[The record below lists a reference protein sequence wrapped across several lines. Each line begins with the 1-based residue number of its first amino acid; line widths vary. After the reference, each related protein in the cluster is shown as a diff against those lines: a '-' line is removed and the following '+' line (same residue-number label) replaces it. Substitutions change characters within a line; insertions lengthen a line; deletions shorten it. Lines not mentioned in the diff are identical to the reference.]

1 MIKISVIM
9 GVYREKNE
17 YIKLAIDSIL
27 NQSFTNFE
35 FIIVLDDPNNI
46 EGLKLLN
53 EYKEKDSRIKVIV
66 NERNIGLA
74 MSLNKA
80 IELAKGEYLARMDAD
95 DISLPDR
102 FIKQVEYMDAHP
114 EIAVVGT
121 NKNIIDESGK
131 QMSKGGHLPEKP
143 KDTEKCLKYANI
155 IVHPS
160 VMMRLKNIKAI
171 GGYRDFPTTQDLDL
185 WLRVLSAEHKIC
197 NMDEYLINYR
207 INSQSI
213 SMSKAYLQAIV
224 GKYIRKMEKER
235 KKNNTDSYSKEGL
248 LQFLKENKYDDNKT
262 IERYNVAKMKLE
274 NGRISI
280 KKKHL
285 ISGVASLIH
294 ASLMH
299 PIIMDSVKKMIFLF
313 VYKKYTLK
321 SKT

>member
-17 YIKLAIDSIL
+17 YIKLAVDSIL

-35 FIIVLDDPNNI
+35 FLIVLDDPNNI

-53 EYKEKDSRIKVIV
+53 EYKEKDNRIKVIV
-66 NERNIGLA
+66 NESNIGLA

-80 IELAKGEYLARMDAD
+80 IELANGEYLARMDAD
-95 DISLPDR
+95 DISLLDR
-102 FIKQVEYMDAHP
+102 FSKQVEYMDAHP
-114 EIAVVGT
+114 EITVVGT

-131 QMSKGGHLPEKP
+131 QISKGGHLPENP
-143 KDTEKCLKYANI
+143 KDTEKCLKHANI

-160 VMMRLKNIKAI
+160 VMMRSKDIKAI

-185 WLRVLSAEHKIC
+185 WLRVVSAGLKIC

-207 INSQSI
+207 INSQSV

-235 KKNNTDSYSKEGL
+235 KKNDTDSYSKDGL
-248 LQFLKENKYDDNKT
+248 LQFLKENKYDDNT
-262 IERYNVAKMKLE
+262 AIEKYNIAKMKLE
-274 NGRISI
+274 NGRIAI
-280 KKKHL
+280 KKKHF
-285 ISGVASLIH
+285 ISGIVSLIH
-294 ASLMH
+294 SSFMH
-299 PIIMDSVKKMIFLF
+299 PLMRDLVKRTLLISF
-313 VYKKYTLK
+313 YKKIFT
-321 SKT
+321 